1 MLEGIAENNRKA
13 KEEMAKVNNKME
25 GAVKNKLGSS
35 KVSKRKKLKRKKR
48 KEVDP
53 KAPKRPM
60 SAYFEFAS
68 KERQKVKVMLKS
80 RGCKEVSKELGRMW
94 NSFSEEER
102 APFVA
107 RANEKMKKFK
117 QEQMEYNSQ
126 KAERERLLSKARR
139 SIAAPFFN
147 FVTENWCSVAAAMP
161 NLDGKEVQEL
171 LWQQWMGR
179 CTMGKGGKEDL
190 TVGES
195 DASAAIASVNREK
208 SVKRKKAVVNLEKV
222 KLEGR
227 QVEANRGESEIKE
240 ESLTFFKERINSE
253 LERVAPSRD
262 PHQGDAGDPDDIKR
276 AAVKT
281 ERVRAEAVK
290 KPADENSRLIK
301 LAAGDAERWMEEKKQ
316 QEEKRR
322 QEIQGK
328 EEKRKTEVARL
339 RGGWKR
345 KSRRRKS
352 GDSGE
357 REKAEEGG

>member
-1 MLEGIAENNRKA
+1 
-13 KEEMAKVNNKME
+13 
-25 GAVKNKLGSS
+25 
-35 KVSKRKKLKRKKR
+35 
-48 KEVDP
+48 
-53 KAPKRPM
+53 
-60 SAYFEFAS
+60 
-68 KERQKVKVMLKS
+68 
-80 RGCKEVSKELGRMW
+80 
-94 NSFSEEER
+94 
-102 APFVA
+102 
-107 RANEKMKKFK
+107 
-117 QEQMEYNSQ
+117 MEYNSQ

-147 FVTENWCSVAAAMP
+147 FVTENWCSVAAARP
-161 NLDGKEVQEL
+161 NLDGKGVQEL

-179 CTMGKGGKEDL
+179 CTMGRGGKEDL
-190 TVGES
+190 TAGKS
-195 DASAAIASVNREK
+195 DACVAIASVKREK
-208 SVKRKKAVVNLEKV
+208 SVKRKKVVVNLEKV

-328 EEKRKTEVARL
+328 EKRRKKEVARL
-339 RGGWKR
+339 KEE
-345 KSRRRKS
+345 KAKA
-352 GDSGE
+352 DQKEE
-357 REKAEEGG
+357 REQKKGKEKKRSLEIKQPFNFIPTTPPHTPNSNFTSTSTVSSCLMLKEAGEHGSKAELNRIDEQNEISQENLDKDSSFDSEVK